1 MGLNRLGAG
10 DGTLDGILLT
20 IGLGIIVQ
28 GVSCAIRAVQDLQAG
43 LPVPDTLAGTGGA
56 ALGLFLVGGTMAAK
70 AAHNLYASWQ
80 SYQLAR
86 TAFKAEKKPYM
97 SLARIFGL

>member
-80 SYQLAR
+80 NYQPAH
-86 TAFKAEKKPYM
+86 TTF
-97 SLARIFGL
+97 